1 MAGENFEKM
10 RRKTLREHKRSI
22 VRSAKNGHKSKGR
35 GLVLVECT
43 KTGMV
48 HLSYLTLEELKHQ
61 HAHSRPEGQ
70 GNGDLLIERIST
82 YTPDSEILVMVTD
95 GESERLSLGIKRPS
109 RPIQPAL

>member
-1 MAGENFEKM
+1 MAGDSFEKM
-10 RRKTLREHKRSI
+10 RRKALGEHKRSI

-35 GLVLVECT
+35 GLVLVKCT
-43 KTGMV
+43 KAGMV

-70 GNGDLLIERIST
+70 DNGGLLIEKIST

-95 GESERLSLGIKRPS
+95 GESERLSLGIKRPA
-109 RPIQPAL
+109 RPVQPTL